1 MDKYVNENLEKNL
14 TDTSCLN
21 LSLHNTILKIDTQTF
36 TQNKQSKRSCQKG
49 KTKDCFNTNN
59 TKHTEYL
66 SENNLKPQITQG
78 NKTENCSNVSI
89 HPQSP
94 QKNTNK
100 VCLEQNNDVIKLNN
114 LNKANK
120 EMENE
125 FEINEHINY
134 QLNLYENLEPSN
146 ILYLEG
152 EIYAIQNVFSKGS
165 TRDPITLPIWIEHKK
180 ILSIIDSGASSS
192 LISHKLLIE
201 ANPKYQVL
209 YNSLKTKTNLYGV
222 SGTKLTV
229 LSDRLIRLF
238 VPNLGDVTLKISVI
252 DTEDNILILGR
263 DFMNKSKLSIVYIR
277 SNTFILKFQTST
289 KKNINS
295 INLIEQKPKKLS
307 YKEIFNKSQI
317 PKFSN
322 FKKLIKLSN
331 LLLIQQIAISSS
343 DFLVFMTQ
351 INKKHIAF
359 NINCIIETI
368 INTIKTKKISLN
380 LPNIAENETRLFS
393 ESLIAAVS
401 CNKIKLLDLI
411 NLIKVNYTFMQNMFY
426 KLKHYKNLYKFIIA
440 STFEELTML
449 TIMLAKFTLT
459 EKNNSIIESKFESYA
474 NKRSKIDL
482 NPIINNKINYIEN
495 SPGLVITEKEFLS
508 RAKSDKMGIDIDNL
522 ISTKK
527 TKFKDILE
535 ELKVDQPQFK
545 EELAKYIIENKII
558 SRFEMDCG
566 ALNDNIPPLDIEID
580 PGKTI
585 YKNTKSYRL
594 DHASE
599 AKLKTIMSYMCAR
612 GLAKISPKGF
622 GAPVFLIPRP
632 DPNRM
637 PRLLVDNRKNNAI
650 IKNACT
656 ASMPECFSTLK
667 TYLPHAKWLTIID
680 LKEAFY
686 ALKASEKT
694 MNSGL
699 LNILTPWA
707 AYTMTR
713 VITGSSISP
722 TYLIYNLTKYLHMN
736 PKTGKYDM
744 LTKIINFYDD
754 ICILNSYNQTLSEHI
769 QQVKDVLERLAYIG
783 FKINAKKSRFYIDLE
798 CTSVQVLGYEF
809 GKNMITIPQKKLI
822 ALQNIKM
829 PESIKDLQAFLGS
842 INYFRN
848 LLPLNIHGSL
858 NYLYRQTKNFI
869 WSQTCTLH
877 FNKIINALK
886 ERTMKIS
893 APFKNNINILLCD
906 GSKLG
911 IGGTL
916 ISYCATHL
924 LKDIKIDYEKF
935 NENNHFKSYIQ
946 KQNNFDPYILAKNQD
961 IFLTLFIG
969 FNKLNYK
976 IKDVETLKE
985 NLLIHA
991 NMEAKLSHFLL
1002 YEENEELKKTQI
1014 CQNLLNY
1021 NFEFDMQDDYV
1032 KNMILYSITIVFQI
1046 EIIFVQYNAHI
1057 DKYTYFS
1064 FNPQSQKIYI
1074 LYQDLNYVL
1083 LYFKENTIFDQTL
1096 PKFDAELFNKNDIR
1110 DTFYS
1115 DLKNGS
1121 KEYLEN
1127 KISIIGFYSQ
1137 SIQEDLFRK
1146 SSICYIELLAI
1157 FSSLEYFET
1166 DFTSDLIYILTDSS
1180 VAYSLLTTSKVQK
1193 RSSKLEQLS
1202 QKLFCWYQ
1210 RKNIFIVKVEGLI
1223 NFSDFLSRLLPEYSN
1238 VLSFKDPTP
1247 IHKNE
1252 KFEVYPLEPHKINTE
1267 LIRKINLVTNINNYK
1282 KFLKTANLAYKL
1294 NHNNEKQLILIVS
1307 PYKPFN
1313 NFTRT
1318 YTDLFNSL
1326 LKKEYFVQLQIQELQ
1341 DDLNPNTL
1349 KYKQNKIYLPIKLY
1363 MFLIGTIH
1371 GSLNH
1376 PGIQKLYNYIN
1387 AYYYVQNK
1395 TYLLEQIRKLNNN
1408 CLACL
1413 ANKNKPQNYKTGSIF
1428 KNHVYAPNY
1437 MISSD
1442 LLDLPK
1448 TMIKGDKNNVKHLLV
1463 IQDVFSKYVTIYCLP
1478 KATQTVLIHAFANY
1492 FSIHGLVRYHLSD
1505 NASIYR
1511 GHTIQEYF
1519 KKNLIKNMNSS
1530 PLFSKAR
1537 GFIERTIGKI
1547 NNYIRLE
1554 QFRPLS
1560 MIDLASTITEIAHS
1574 LNQQPLHN
1582 TFLTPY
1588 NVHFISM
1595 KNFSVTGSDN
1605 NNLLISNFCKL
1616 SHNHNEDFNK
1626 LANVH
1631 NKNIVE
1637 YGKDYREFKLTE
1649 LDKINKNK
1657 KDHSFRTNDTVLIKN
1672 VLHKKLFHL
1681 YHLNLFRITR
1691 ADKTT
1696 IVVENLKNHQVTLRK
1711 VNHIKKIEVQD
1722 IPEIDLPQ
1730 TLINR
1735 LKILTKENIE
1745 SIFEIDI
1752 LPENKQLRR
1761 SKRINPEVEFN
1772 DDNSQPTIEIPPEDL
1787 IIDRDIGNYI
1797 NDLSIIYE
1805 DQQINYVHK
1814 IYVINFK
1821 SN

>member
-1 MDKYVNENLEKNL
+1 MNDYINQNLEKYIN
-14 TDTSCLN
+14 DTLILN
-21 LSLHNTILKIDTQTF
+21 QTIMKVDSQTF
-36 TQNKQSKRSCQKG
+36 LHSKTEGPSQNIHNSGYPQ
-49 KTKDCFNTNN
+49 KTKSKDYLKANN
-59 TKHTEYL
+59 
-66 SENNLKPQITQG
+66 ENIANLQFDIA
-78 NKTENCSNVSI
+78 
-89 HPQSP
+89 
-94 QKNTNK
+94 
-100 VCLEQNNDVIKLNN
+100 N
-114 LNKANK
+114 LQFKANK
-120 EMENE
+120 EMEE
-125 FEINEHINY
+125 KFEISEPINY
-134 QLNLYENLEPSN
+134 DLSIYEDLKPSN
-146 ILYLEG
+146 ILFLEG
-152 EIYAIQNVFSKGS
+152 EIYAIQNVFTKGS
-165 TRDPITLPIWIEHKK
+165 TKDPITLPIWIEHKK

-201 ANPKYQVL
+201 ANPKYQLL
-209 YNSLKTKTNLYGV
+209 YNSLKTKTNLYGI
-222 SGTKLTV
+222 SGAKLKV
-229 LSDRLIRLF
+229 ISDRLIRLF
-238 VPNLGDVTLKISVI
+238 IPDLGNVTLKISVI
-252 DTEDNILILGR
+252 DTEDDILILGR
-263 DFMNKSKLSIVYIR
+263 DFMNKSKLSIVFIR
-277 SNTFILKFQTST
+277 SNTFVLKFQSSN
-289 KKNINS
+289 KKDPNRINIVN
-295 INLIEQKPKKLS
+295 KVKKLS

-331 LLLIQQIAISSS
+331 LLIIQQIAISSV
-343 DFLVFMTQ
+343 DFIAFMNQ
-351 INKKHIAF
+351 VSKKHIAF

-368 INTIKTKKISLN
+368 INTIKTKKLSIN
-380 LPNIAENETRLFS
+380 LPNIAENEINLFS
-393 ESLIAAVS
+393 ETLISAVS
-401 CNKIKLLDLI
+401 CNKIKFLDLI
-411 NLIKVNYTFMQNMFY
+411 NLIKVNYSFMQNMFY
-426 KLKHYKNLYKFIIA
+426 KLKHYKNLYKFIMA

-449 TIMLAKFTLT
+449 TIMFAKFTLT
-459 EKNNSIIESKFESYA
+459 EKNKSIIESKFELYA
-474 NKRSKIDL
+474 NKKCKQIYNSKS
-482 NPIINNKINYIEN
+482 PNKINFVEKLTD
-495 SPGLVITEKEFLS
+495 SVITEKEFLS
-508 RAKSDKMGIDIDNL
+508 RAKSDNMGIDIDSL

-535 ELKVDQPQFK
+535 DLKVDQPEFK
-545 EELAKYIIENKII
+545 EELAKYMIENKII

-580 PGKTI
+580 PGKSI

-594 DHASE
+594 DHNSE
-599 AKLKTIMSYMCAR
+599 EKLKTIMAYMCSR

-650 IKNACT
+650 IKNACQ
-656 ASMPECFSTLK
+656 ASMPECFNTLK
-667 TYLPHAKWLTIID
+667 NYLPHAKWLTIID

-754 ICILNSYNQTLSEHI
+754 ICVLNSYHQTLSEHI

-798 CTSVQVLGYEF
+798 STSIQVLGYEF
-809 GKNMITIPQKKLI
+809 GKNIITIPKKKLV
-822 ALQNIKM
+822 ALQNIKT
-829 PESIKDLQAFLGS
+829 PETIKDLQAFLGS

-869 WSQTCTLH
+869 WSDNCTLH
-877 FNKIINALK
+877 FNKVINALK

-893 APFKNNINILLCD
+893 APFKNNINMLLCD

-916 ISYCATHL
+916 LSYSVTHL
-924 LKDIKIDYEKF
+924 LKDLKVENDKF
-935 NENNHFKSYIQ
+935 DDNNHYNTYIQ
-946 KQNNFDPYILAKNQD
+946 NHYNIEPYMLVQD
-961 IFLTLFIG
+961 ENIFIALFKG
-969 FNKLNYK
+969 LNKLNYK
-976 IKDVETLKE
+976 IKDVETLKQ

-991 NMEAKLSHFLL
+991 NMESKLSHFLL
-1002 YEENEELKKTQI
+1002 YQDNEETEKTES
-1014 CQNLLNY
+1014 CEKLLN
-1021 NFEFDMQDDYV
+1021 NDFDFEMQNDYI
-1032 KNMILYSITIVFQI
+1032 KNMIIYAVTIVFQI
-1046 EIIFVQYNAHI
+1046 EIIIVQYNANK
-1057 DKYTYFS
+1057 DEYTYFS
-1064 FNPQSQKIYI
+1064 FNPQSQKVYI
-1074 LYQDLNYVL
+1074 LYQDLNYAL
-1083 LYFKENTIFDQTL
+1083 LYFKNNPMFDQTL
-1096 PKFDAELFNKNDIR
+1096 PKFDADLFNKNDIR
-1110 DTFYS
+1110 DNFYS
-1115 DLKNGS
+1115 DLKNGK

-1127 KISIIGFYSQ
+1127 KVKIIGFYSQ

-1157 FSSLEYFET
+1157 FSSLEYFEP

-1193 RSSKLEQLS
+1193 RSSKLENLS

-1210 RKNIFIVKVEGLI
+1210 RKNIFIVKIEGLI

-1238 VLSFKDPTP
+1238 VINFKDPTP
-1247 IHKNE
+1247 IHKNK

-1267 LIRKINLVTNINNYK
+1267 LIRKVNLIAKGRKVNLINNYRSELIK
-1282 KFLKTANLAYKL
+1282 MFNPIYNCNSYSKNI
-1294 NHNNEKQLILIVS
+1294 ILIVS

-1341 DDLNPNTL
+1341 DDLNPDTI

-1395 TYLLEQIRKLNNN
+1395 TYLLELIRKLNNN
-1408 CLACL
+1408 CLACI
-1413 ANKNKPQNYKTGSIF
+1413 ANKNKPHNYKTGSIF

-1448 TMIKGDKNNVKHLLV
+1448 TMTKGDKNNIKHLLV
-1463 IQDVFSKYVTIYCLP
+1463 IQDVFSKYITIYCLP
-1478 KATQTVLIHAFANY
+1478 KGTQNVLIHAFANY
-1492 FSIHGLVRYHLSD
+1492 FSVHGLVRYHLSD

-1511 GHTIQEYF
+1511 GHTIQNYF
-1519 KKNLIKNMNSS
+1519 KKNLVTNMNSS

-1537 GFIERTIGKI
+1537 GYIERCIQKV
-1547 NNYIRLE
+1547 NNFIRLE
-1554 QFRPLS
+1554 QFRPLT
-1560 MIDLASTITEIAHS
+1560 MIDLASTITQISHS

-1582 TFLTPY
+1582 TFLTPF
-1588 NVHFISM
+1588 NVHFMSM
-1595 KNFSVTGSDN
+1595 KNFSITGSDN

-1616 SHNHNEDFNK
+1616 SYNHNEDFDQ
-1626 LANVH
+1626 LAKGFNDQV
-1631 NKNIVE
+1631 VE
-1637 YGKDYREFKLTE
+1637 YGKEYREFKLTE

-1657 KDHSFRTNDTVLIKN
+1657 KDHSFRTNDVVLIKN

-1681 YHLNLFRITR
+1681 YHLKLFRIR
-1691 ADKTT
+1691 KANETT
-1696 IVVENLKNHQVTLRK
+1696 IVVQNLKNNQVTLRK
-1711 VNHIKKIEVQD
+1711 TNHVKKLDIEN

-1730 TLINR
+1730 TLINK

-1752 LPENKQLRR
+1752 LPENKELRR
-1761 SKRINPEVEFN
+1761 SKRINPEIEFN
-1772 DDNSQPTIEIPPEDL
+1772 DDDSQPLLEIPPEDL
-1787 IIDRDIGNYI
+1787 IIDRDIGNYV
-1797 NDLSIIYE
+1797 NELSTIYE
-1805 DQQINYVHK
+1805 DQEINY
-1814 IYVINFK
+1814 IINLIM
-1821 SN
+1821 